1 MNCAIVLAGGRGV
14 RFGNGELPKQF
25 IELASIPMV
34 VRSMRTAQIN
44 EHIDAICVVAA
55 EEYHQQIMLWAE
67 EYNITKL
74 RWIAL
79 AGKERYESVYN
90 GLTILPLSRSDV
102 VIILTSVCPLVSQMT
117 LNKHFMEI
125 DRYDGVITVVKATD
139 AITFS
144 SDGKRANRTLQ
155 KSRIF
160 VQQGPQ
166 TYRYGILRD
175 AHEAYLASAD
185 RKEIYEDSELVMDLG
200 VDVKMVLGDRFCIKV
215 TYPEDL
221 AIVEALIP
229 LFEKKEQ
236 QAFNTK

>member
-1 MNCAIVLAGGRGV
+1 MNCAIVLAGGQGV

-34 VRSMRTAQIN
+34 VRSMKTAQIN
-44 EHIDAICVVAA
+44 KHIDVICVVAA
-55 EEYHQQIMLWAE
+55 EEYHQQIMRWAE
-67 EYNITKL
+67 EYGITKL

-90 GLTILPLSRSDV
+90 GITTLQASRDDAV
-102 VIILTSVCPLVSQMT
+102 VILTSVCPLVSQVT
-117 LNKHFMEI
+117 LNKHFTEI
-125 DRYDGVITVVKATD
+125 NRYNGVITVVKATD

-155 KSRIF
+155 KSRLF

-175 AHEAYLASAD
+175 AHEAYLTNMD
-185 RKEIYEDSELVMDLG
+185 KKEIYEDSELVMDLG

-221 AIVEALIP
+221 AIAEALLP

-236 QAFNTK
+236 QIIAIK

>member
-34 VRSMRTAQIN
+34 VRSMKTAQMN

-90 GLTILPLSRSDV
+90 GLTTLPLSRSDA

-155 KSRIF
+155 KSRLF

-175 AHEAYLASAD
+175 AHEAYLACVD
-185 RKEIYEDSELVMDLG
+185 KKEIYEDSELVMDLG
-200 VDVKMVLGDRFCIKV
+200 VDVKMILGDRFCIKV